1 MEEAGLIEGVVLLQG
16 AEVEEGVEA
25 GEVEEEEEGE
35 EAGEGEELTSALA
48 PPLLHLGVKECALGY
63 PSASGPAPS
72 L

>member
-16 AEVEEGVEA
+16 AEVEEGEEA
-25 GEVEEEEEGE
+25 GEGEEEEGE
-35 EAGEGEELTSALA
+35 EVGEGEELTSALA
-48 PPLLHLGVKECALGY
+48 PPLLHMGVKECALGY